1 MIVYK
6 ITNKANGK
14 VYIGQSVQESTRRI
28 SNHKYYLR
36 LGTHFNDHLQRA
48 WNKYGSAQ
56 FEFTNIDTAETIEQL
71 NDKEQYWIA
80 FYQSAAPEF
89 GYNKDLGGGNGRMT
103 DASKEKL
110 SQRMLGNQYT
120 KGRKLSEEHRKAF
133 LAAGA
138 ENNKNRVYTESTRK
152 KIGDHFRGD
161 KSVFF
166 GKPGMN
172 RKEVIHENTGIKY
185 NSILETAKSLGHC
198 PKSVRAVCDGRLEQ
212 VQGNKFKYA

>member
-71 NDKEQYWIA
+71 NEKEQYWIA

-110 SQRMLGNQYT
+110 SQRMLGNKYSV
-120 KGRKLSEEHRKAF
+120 GRKVPEEHKAI
-133 LAAGA
+133 LRARTIEYNTGRSLS
-138 ENNKNRVYTESTRK
+138 KESRQ
-152 KIGDHFRGD
+152 KIGDHFRGE

-172 RKEVIHENTGIKY
+172 RKEVVFINENKTY
-185 NSILETAKSLGHC
+185 PSILAAAKELGHC
-198 PKSVRAVCDGRLEQ
+198 PKSIKAVCDSKLES
-212 VQGNKFKYA
+212 VRGNKFKYA